1 MLVKEKKNIK
11 FSINVVFLV
20 VAKYVLILYSGFL
33 RMVVSCFFFVLL
45 SPSELSSI
53 YSQAIEGDVGYR
65 SLVVSH
71 YRVAMGSLN

>member
-33 RMVVSCFFFVLL
+33 RMLVSCFFVLL

-53 YSQAIEGDVGYR
+53 YSQEIEGDVGYR